1 MSMQD
6 VSVTCSKKFVEKEV
20 EGKKTKVLESIPKI
34 EGKVSYNIPGTIEE
48 AVEQLTAPVALS
60 LLQQKLVIFV
70 QDTWR
75 RLVANG
81 ETPESATAKAAA
93 AKPGVATPRV
103 TVDPKEA
110 YLAQLKAMT
119 PEERK
124 AKIRELQALAAAL

>member
-6 VSVTCSKKFVEKEV
+6 VKVTCSKRYVTKEV
-20 EGKKTKVLESIPKI
+20 DGKQTKVLENMPKI
-34 EGKVSYNIPGTIEE
+34 EGKVSYNIPQSMAE
-48 AVEQLTAPVALS
+48 ATEQLGEAVALS
-60 LLQQKLVIFV
+60 LLQQKLIIFV

-81 ETPESATAKAAA
+81 ETPESATTKAATS
-93 AKPGVATPRV
+93 KPGVATPRV